1 MSGGGVLQIVA
12 TPIGNLEDITFRAV
26 DSLKK
31 SDLILCEN
39 PNNSKKLLSH
49 YGIQCKTAPLF
60 SSTREEGFD
69 WILEALKKGNTLS
82 YISDAGTPG
91 VSDPGSRLVRIVR
104 ENGYRIIPIPGPS
117 ALSTILSVCGAQT
130 NPTVFL
136 GFLSEKK
143 GKKQKELEEFQREDT
158 LLVFY
163 ESVYKIKDTLVMA
176 RSVFPEAEILIGR
189 ELTKTFEELI
199 VWKDNSTPIPSF
211 KEKGEFVVL
220 INTHFKK
227 MAKAN
232 SVRSDIFD

>member
-1 MSGGGVLQIVA
+1 
-12 TPIGNLEDITFRAV
+12 
-26 DSLKK
+26 
-31 SDLILCEN
+31 
-39 PNNSKKLLSH
+39 
-49 YGIQCKTAPLF
+49 
-60 SSTREEGFD
+60 
-69 WILEALKKGNTLS
+69 
-82 YISDAGTPG
+82 
-91 VSDPGSRLVRIVR
+91 
-104 ENGYRIIPIPGPS
+104 
-117 ALSTILSVCGAQT
+117 VCGAQT

-163 ESVYKIKDTLVMA
+163 ESVYKIKDTLLMA

-199 VWKDNSTPIPSF
+199 VWKDNSTPIPAF